1 MRGARAGRLRL
12 AAVLRGEHGRA
23 GARTVWVNA
32 AILTLCLAVS
42 LGVLA
47 GLTLAVGQ
55 NVATVF
61 AALAQGAMG
70 SPQALASTV
79 REAVPIALGG
89 LAFLVPLRA
98 GFFNIGGQGQLEIGA
113 LAGLLVALHVQAPP
127 GIAIPLAMLAAA
139 LAGAAAAV
147 PALALK
153 VSRGASEVT
162 TTIMLNFAIVEF
174 VLAMVTGP
182 LKDPAVFFSSTRMV
196 PDALRLPGG
205 DLHLGVW
212 LALGIA
218 VALFWVLRRTVFGF
232 ELEAVGG
239 NAPAAAASGIRVT
252 RVLVI
257 AVLLAAAIA
266 GIAGGIQAL
275 GVVHRVAEGWSK
287 PWGFIGILAG
297 LLGGNAL
304 GVVPAALLLA
314 MLETGGRHMQAMTGV
329 PAALVYVLQSLPV
342 ILYLA
347 LRATP
352 LARRLTTE
360 GAPA

>member
-1 MRGARAGRLRL
+1 MGL
-12 AAVLRGEHGRA
+12 AAVLRGDFGRT
-23 GARTVWVNA
+23 GARALWVNA
-32 AILTLCLAVS
+32 AILGFCLVVS

-47 GLTLAVGQ
+47 GLAAAVGQ
-55 NVATVF
+55 SVPAAF
-61 AALAQGAMG
+61 AALGQGAFG

-98 GFFNIGGQGQLEIGA
+98 GFFNIGGQGQLELGA
-113 LAGLLVALHVQAPP
+113 LAGLLVALHLDAPP
-127 GIAIPLAMLAAA
+127 ALAIGLAMLVAA

-153 VSRGASEVT
+153 VARGASEVT
-162 TTIMLNFAIVEF
+162 TTIMLNFAILEF

-182 LKDPAVFFSSTRMV
+182 LKDPAVFFSSTRAAPEAV
-196 PDALRLPGG
+196 WLPGG
-205 DLHLGVW
+205 DVHLGVW
-212 LALGIA
+212 LALAIA
-218 VALFWVLRRTVFGF
+218 AALFWTLRRTVFGF
-232 ELEAVGG
+232 ELEALGG
-239 NAPAAAASGIRVT
+239 NPAAAAASGIRVT

-257 AVLLAAAIA
+257 AVLVAAAIA

-352 LARRLTTE
+352 LARRLAAAGTR
-360 GAPA
+360 A